1 MNKDFLDILENK
13 LNYQYSDLNVE
24 KIKNIYSGN
33 RTKEYDEESFIYLL
47 NQGKE
52 NNQILY
58 DLFRKYKLEN
68 YISEDFLKRKL
79 NRNSTINFFRYFNNI
94 IKHIYKRNFYLDVDN
109 LGNINLQ
116 IYAKNQERSYLD
128 LVFENDGQVSYLC
141 LDKKFDKSETKTF
154 VMKGQI
160 ETSNKLSKAYKIN
173 RLLFLILYLDY
184 EGLGE
189 IENYLDSYVS
199 NKITYKNI

>member
-1 MNKDFLDILENK
+1 M
-13 LNYQYSDLNVE
+13 
-24 KIKNIYSGN
+24 
-33 RTKEYDEESFIYLL
+33 
-47 NQGKE
+47 
-52 NNQILY
+52 
-58 DLFRKYKLEN
+58 
-68 YISEDFLKRKL
+68 
-79 NRNSTINFFRYFNNI
+79 
-94 IKHIYKRNFYLDVDN
+94 DN